1 MLTRIPICS
10 VNNCAGRISNPQHEY
25 FSSDTYDYHI
35 MEVTLTE
42 FICTMKAVTTI
53 KSPPEEATL
62 INPLDIFHVPVNT
75 VQIID
80 QTPVPVPA

>member
-1 MLTRIPICS
+1 
-10 VNNCAGRISNPQHEY
+10 
-25 FSSDTYDYHI
+25 

-42 FICTMKAVTTI
+42 LICTMEAVTTI

-62 INPLDIFHVPVNT
+62 INPLKIFSALVNM

-80 QTPVPVPA
+80 QTPVPAPAQAQTIAHAGRWK

>member
-1 MLTRIPICS
+1 
-10 VNNCAGRISNPQHEY
+10 
-25 FSSDTYDYHI
+25 

-42 FICTMKAVTTI
+42 LICTMKAVTTI

>member
-1 MLTRIPICS
+1 
-10 VNNCAGRISNPQHEY
+10 
-25 FSSDTYDYHI
+25 

-42 FICTMKAVTTI
+42 LICTMEAVTTI
-53 KSPPEEATL
+53 KTPPEEAKL
-62 INPLDIFHVPVNT
+62 INPLKVFSVPVNT